1 MDSYG
6 AGAFESLIQFL
17 AKFPNRHRDTLSKL
31 DTPVFYFWK
40 CEFNLI
46 MLLTSKMFL
55 PWYFLRG
62 QRNANLTYRES
73 PIHNCSFSSWDLRQ
87 KFQFS
92 CARTSCQDVQFSQF
106 HVQNSSR
113 FRLNVYFRFKSFRDF
128 VFRRIGKGS
137 INTFSRSEA
146 WRSFSYLT
154 LVLRRISYLVVFRLK

>member
-1 MDSYG
+1 MNSYG

-62 QRNANLTYRES
+62 QRNVNLTYRES

-87 KFQFS
+87 KFHFS

-113 FRLNVYFRFKSFRDF
+113 FRLNVYFRFKSLWKQTQFF
-128 VFRRIGKGS
+128 FIKKS
-137 INTFSRSEA
+137 KQF
-146 WRSFSYLT
+146 
-154 LVLRRISYLVVFRLK
+154 LRHHIKNKDIKNLADSDT